1 MSTAVEDPVV
11 CNGDRPWRSD
21 QEGNEGREEEE
32 QEDAAAGTGAAGVAG
47 GGDYDDDH
55 DVMAEED
62 GEHDRRTDG
71 PRLVSLEDHQV
82 S

>member
-21 QEGNEGREEEE
+21 QEGSEGREEEE
-32 QEDAAAGTGAAGVAG
+32 QEDAAAGTGGA

-55 DVMAEED
+55 DVTAEED
-62 GEHDRRTDG
+62 GEHDKRTDR
-71 PRLVSLEDHQV
+71 PPLSLEDHPQV